1 MRENRQ
7 LAGKITEL
15 EKVLAELERQ
25 KSRAEQELPR
35 VREEAEDALRRQ
47 RRDAADIALQKVRA
61 ESEAQRYR
69 RELQA
74 VERDLRGFREQ
85 LAEHSAAQRAL
96 EERLT
101 RKDCSLQELERQ
113 RGELMAELRRKKAH
127 EAELLELM
135 ERMEKDLTFRKQAAE
150 KQLVGKQKIDSEA
163 RRTVTEMQHPCR
175 ESAHP
180 ACPNAE
186 AKDLKEQVDELMAAN
201 RRAEQDVRK
210 LKCELGA
217 LQLEKTSSEEKARL
231 LKEKLDETN
240 KSLRCLKLELER
252 KDQAEEGYSRQLQEL
267 GRQLSQTTGR
277 AAEVRQEAADLT
289 RMKHSYELE
298 L

>member
-15 EKVLAELERQ
+15 ERVLAELERQ

-35 VREEAEDALRRQ
+35 VREAAEDALRRQ

-61 ESEAQRYR
+61 ESEAERYR

-113 RGELMAELRRKKAH
+113 RGELMAELSCGHLTPVTVFSLFRHVPSPQKMLWSQPRQRRK
-127 EAELLELM
+127 
-135 ERMEKDLTFRKQAAE
+135 
-150 KQLVGKQKIDSEA
+150 
-163 RRTVTEMQHPCR
+163 R
-175 ESAHP
+175 E
-180 ACPNAE
+180 
-186 AKDLKEQVDELMAAN
+186 
-201 RRAEQDVRK
+201 
-210 LKCELGA
+210 
-217 LQLEKTSSEEKARL
+217 
-231 LKEKLDETN
+231 
-240 KSLRCLKLELER
+240 ER
-252 KDQAEEGYSRQLQEL
+252 KAGQSAASRSKTFIQEIFVGL
-267 GRQLSQTTGR
+267 PWWSSG
-277 AAEVRQEAADLT
+277 
-289 RMKHSYELE
+289 
-298 L
+298 